1 MVFLEKDKTH
11 PDQKYVVALVA
22 NDATLINEIY
32 KKFAPKVIAYIRKNS
47 GDETAARD
55 IIQESLITIY
65 DQAKTKGLQL
75 SCPFDAYFF
84 LICKRKWLNVIKKEG
99 NRGVTIEEDRLYIS
113 DEAHEQVEKS
123 VQFEQ
128 QQHLYITML
137 SKIGETC
144 KNIITLGF
152 SSMSMQE
159 VADHLGITYAY
170 ARKKKSL
177 CLSKLTKLIKDS
189 PKYKRLKNL

>member
-1 MVFLEKDKTH
+1 MKIKKLH
-11 PDQKYVVALVA
+11 PDQKYIEALKT
-22 NDATLINEIY
+22 NNTLLINEIY
-32 KKFAPKVIAYIRKNS
+32 EKFVPKVIAYVRVNS

-55 IIQESLITIY
+55 IVQESLITIY
-65 DQAKTKGLQL
+65 DQAKTKNLQL

-99 NRGVTIEEDRLYIS
+99 NKEVTIDEERLYIS
-113 DEAHEQVEKS
+113 DDALEQVEKS
-123 VQFEQ
+123 LEFEEQ
-128 QQHLYITML
+128 QQLYVTML

-152 SSMSMQE
+152 SSLSMQE
-159 VADHLGITYAY
+159 VADQLGVTYAY

-177 CLSKLTKLIKDS
+177 CLSKLTGLIKSS
-189 PKYKRLKNL
+189 PNYKRLKNY

>member
-1 MVFLEKDKTH
+1 MKIKKTH
-11 PDQKYVVALVA
+11 SDQKYVEALLS
-22 NDATLINEIY
+22 NDALLINEIY
-32 KKFAPKVIAYIRKNS
+32 EKFVPKVIAYVRKNS

-55 IIQESLITIY
+55 IVQETLITIY

-84 LICKRKWLNVIKKEG
+84 LICKRKWLNVLKKDG
-99 NRGVTIEEDRLYIS
+99 NRVVTIEEERLYIS
-113 DEAHEQVEKS
+113 DDASEQAEKS
-123 VQFEQ
+123 KQFEA

-170 ARKKKSL
+170 ARKKKSV
-177 CLSKLTKLIKDS
+177 CLAKLTELIKKS
-189 PKYKRLKNL
+189 PQYKRLKNL